1 VNILNVL
8 ELFRCVSCSSSYG
21 SRMTGVANRPEFN
34 VQAVHVVRGFDFY
47 ELGFTRYFNWE
58 ILSLEGYQVH
68 YL

>member
-1 VNILNVL
+1 
-8 ELFRCVSCSSSYG
+8 
-21 SRMTGVANRPEFN
+21 MTGVANRPEFN